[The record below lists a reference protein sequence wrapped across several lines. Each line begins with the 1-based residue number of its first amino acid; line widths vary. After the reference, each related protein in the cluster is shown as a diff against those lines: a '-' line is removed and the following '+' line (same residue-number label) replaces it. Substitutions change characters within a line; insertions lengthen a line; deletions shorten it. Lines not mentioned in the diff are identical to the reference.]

1 MRARSKI
8 QTRTGGPPFLPA
20 VPAILAAALVLGGC
34 AATHVG
40 DSWQCPTA
48 QGAACTS
55 VADTDPAVRA
65 PGKTQGLATRT
76 PLYLTKTDDA
86 QGSGAPATRPN
97 DGNPCAKGCDPLSWL
112 AKWFRTLWDRNA
124 ATEESAE
131 TGRSAPAGATEPDS
145 VPPTQGTP
153 DAAGD
158 GPGGK
163 ALRTEERIA
172 RIWIAPFVDADGV
185 FREAHWVRAV
195 LEPARWRW
203 P

>member
-1 MRARSKI
+1 MRARSMI
-8 QTRTGGPPFLPA
+8 QSRTGQGRAA

-40 DSWQCPTA
+40 DSWQCPLA
-48 QGAACTS
+48 QGVACTS
-55 VADTDPAVRA
+55 VTDTDPAVRA
-65 PGKTQGLATRT
+65 PGKAQGLTTRK
-76 PLYLTKTDDA
+76 PLYRTKIDDA
-86 QGSGAPATRPN
+86 QGSGAPATGPN
-97 DGNPCAKGCDPLSWL
+97 DGNPCAKGCDPMAWL
-112 AKWFRTLWDRNA
+112 AKWFRTLWDRNT

-131 TGRSAPAGATEPDS
+131 TGRPTPAGAIEPEP
-145 VPPTQGTP
+145 VPPTPTQGTK
-153 DAAGD
+153 DAADD
-158 GPGGK
+158 G
-163 ALRTEERIA
+163 LRTEERIA

>member
-1 MRARSKI
+1 MRAQSTQSTI
-8 QTRTGGPPFLPA
+8 HPRTGQGRTL

-40 DSWQCPTA
+40 DSWQCPVA

-55 VADTDPAVRA
+55 VADTDPAIRA
-65 PGKTQGLATRT
+65 PGKAQGLATRT
-76 PLYLTKTDDA
+76 PLYQAKTDGA
-86 QGSGAPATRPN
+86 QGSGAPATRPG
-97 DGNPCAKGCDPLSWL
+97 DDTPCAKGCDPMAWL
-112 AKWFRTLWDRNA
+112 AKWFRTLWDRDA
-124 ATEESAE
+124 LRRIPLRQ
-131 TGRSAPAGATEPDS
+131 GVPAGAADRNPFRQ
-145 VPPTQGTP
+145 PKRAK

-158 GPGGK
+158 GPGVK
-163 ALRTEERIA
+163 ALRTKERIA
-172 RIWIAPFVDADGV
+172 RIWIAPFVDAHGV